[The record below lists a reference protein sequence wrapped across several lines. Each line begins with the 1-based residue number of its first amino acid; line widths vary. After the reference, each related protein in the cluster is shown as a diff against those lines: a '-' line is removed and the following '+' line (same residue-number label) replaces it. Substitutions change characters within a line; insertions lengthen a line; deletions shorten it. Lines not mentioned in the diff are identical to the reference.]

1 MIKNLIKKTAT
12 VLVLALLIWEAPAE
26 TLRIIETAAEH
37 NLNPHTTSF
46 SYDSQILEAL
56 YEGLFSYD
64 PRNSTAVAAL
74 ASKYVISRDKKRWT
88 FTLREDAAF
97 SNNTPI
103 TASDVRRSWIQLLKT
118 PGAPY
123 ASLLD
128 IISGARE
135 FRAGLIEESELGIY
149 TTGPYSLTVKL
160 TEPAAYLPNL
170 LCHHTFAVLGSS
182 PTVYSGAYMLEDYTS
197 EVIVLKKNPSYWDA
211 ENVKID
217 TFEFYKSMG
226 AEENAYAYNTGLVQ
240 WICTGEFSSD
250 KILNRD
256 TIQLSAQFGTEF
268 FFFRTKNMKP
278 DNKETV
284 WDRADFRLAL
294 LEGLP
299 WEILRQNDYFPA
311 THLVPS
317 ITDYPEIN
325 GFANSDLEQAKLMMK
340 DARKA
345 AGITED
351 QLIDLKLDL
360 SVYALTEKQEQ
371 AVREVCK
378 ELNINPIITYSDF
391 LPYMT
396 NLPSSDGDIA
406 IYSWIGD
413 YADPLSFLD
422 LFRSDSTLNASGW
435 ANEEYDELLRKS
447 SLCND
452 NAERYK
458 LLGQAEQLL
467 MDDGIVI
474 PVCTP
479 VSGSVINLEEIGGW
493 SNNVYN
499 LHPLKYLY
507 KKQNVESNIPNVVK
521 RD

>member
-1 MIKNLIKKTAT
+1 MIKNVIKKTA
-12 VLVLALLIWEAPAE
+12 VFLVLAAFLWEAPAE
-26 TLRIIETAAEH
+26 TIRIIESASTH
-37 NLNPHTTSF
+37 NLNPHITSF

-64 PRNSTAVAAL
+64 PRNSSAVPAL
-74 ASKYVISRDKKRWT
+74 ATKYLISRDKKRWT
-88 FTLREDAAF
+88 FTLRENAAF

-103 TASDVRRSWIQLLKT
+103 TASDVRNSWIQLLKT

-128 IISGARE
+128 IVEGARE
-135 FRAGLIEESELGIY
+135 FRMGLIPESEVGIY
-149 TTGPYSLTVKL
+149 TTGPYSLMVKL
-160 TEPAAYLPNL
+160 TEPAAYLSNL
-170 LCHHTFAVLGSS
+170 LCHHTFSVIASN
-182 PTVYSGAYMLEDYTS
+182 PTVYSGAYMLEDYTNGM
-197 EVIVLKKNPSYWDA
+197 IQLKKNPYYWDA

-226 AEENAYAYNTGLVQ
+226 PEDNAYAYNTGIAQ
-240 WICTGEFSSD
+240 WICTSEFPAD

-256 TIQLSAQFGTEF
+256 SIQFSAQFGTEF
-268 FFFRTKNMKP
+268 FFFRTKKMKP
-278 DNKETV
+278 GKKETV
-284 WDRADFRLAL
+284 WDNADFRLAL

-299 WEILRQNDYFPA
+299 WDILRENNYFPA

-317 ITDYPEIN
+317 VTDYPEIN
-325 GFANSDLEQAKLMMK
+325 GFANSDLTQAKVMMM

-345 AGITED
+345 AGIPEG
-351 QLIDLKLDL
+351 QLVDLKMDL
-360 SVYALTEKQEQ
+360 SLYALNEKQEE
-371 AVREVCK
+371 AIRAVCK
-378 ELNINPIITYSDF
+378 ELFINPIITYSDF
-391 LPYMT
+391 VPYMT
-396 NLPSSDGDIA
+396 NLPTSDGDIA

-435 ANEEYDELLRKS
+435 ENERFDELLRES

-452 NAERYK
+452 NSTRYK
-458 LLGQAEQLL
+458 LLGQAEQIL
-467 MDDGIVI
+467 MDDGMVI

-479 VSGSVINLEEIGGW
+479 VSGQVINLEEIGGW
-493 SNNVYN
+493 SKNVYN

-507 KKQNVESNIPNVVK
+507 KKENVESKVPNVVK
-521 RD
+521 R